1 MANESG
7 TPTTLDLARPS
18 FTDFWKKSKS
28 EIGGGASK
36 IRFVESKT
44 PSQGSGRKT
53 SGDGG
58 KGGGGGTTPA
68 ESSSSSSPSPPSQQ
82 QQQQHQS
89 PPNTD
94 NGNDNS
100 NNANTT
106 QQPQQ
111 PLDKAQLRRLQV
123 RRAQTQHR
131 QRKANYIRQLE
142 TDVARLRDMIEAAEK
157 DTRDLAKENEQLRKK
172 AMEAAISGAKI
183 GGGGGAA
190 GAAAS
195 AIPSPGSS
203 SGMTAGLLSPTSS
216 LSMMTTKQ
224 TATLQTPRQIPLS
237 LDQEVEMIMGESAP
251 PAPADVGEFTV
262 SLGFDEAINAPTFYV
277 CVAESVGPPAGP
289 PAITVSPPASA
300 VYPPPGTQPQAL
312 QRQQHQK
319 QGQQQHS
326 QATTTTTSSA
336 GTTTSPNYNNHDDL
350 PDLTP
355 AQTQAAINFILALEH
370 ICRLHFH
377 PTTYDP
383 SPEGQLGDPPPP
395 LAGFIQLPRGGGH
408 SLMATSLALHGAPG
422 KKGNKAFQ
430 AAWRSTKGLRWVP
443 GLGMKLGSVPPLPE
457 MDLVGTDGLETEEEG
472 DRQGPELLEGG
483 RVPGLVAMEWEGG
496 DGERRGASAA
506 AGGHEE
512 VMMMDVDS
520 GMSANGHGPVAAIG
534 TRTGTGTMG
543 TAETPRIAAT
553 TPAPAPP
560 AVTGRTAPTPHPSA
574 HLAMTPS
581 ASTPSEPPLP
591 ADHDHDHHHHQQ
603 QQPQLESPSPPDD
616 PNAIPSW
623 RTSALTLRALHGL
636 AATLASADPDGAEL
650 TPVQAWFEL
659 ARRVGHDRLLVP
671 SVLEALKRE
680 LHGLVKCR
688 MYGACMRRDEF
699 EGVVGRVLG
708 LDS

>member
-28 EIGGGASK
+28 AIGGSASK

-58 KGGGGGTTPA
+58 KGGGGGGGGGTTPA
-68 ESSSSSSPSPPSQQ
+68 ESSSSPSPPSQQ

-89 PPNTD
+89 PPNTA

-183 GGGGGAA
+183 GGGGGGGAA

-216 LSMMTTKQ
+216 LSTMTTKQ

-251 PAPADVGEFTV
+251 PAPADVGELTV
-262 SLGFDEAINAPTFYV
+262 SLGFDDVINAPTFYV
-277 CVAESVGPPAGP
+277 YVAESVGP

-312 QRQQHQK
+312 QRQQHHK

-326 QATTTTTSSA
+326 QATTTTTSSSA

-355 AQTQAAINFILALEH
+355 AQTQAAINFILA
-370 ICRLHFH
+370 
-377 PTTYDP
+377 
-383 SPEGQLGDPPPP
+383 
-395 LAGFIQLPRGGGH
+395 
-408 SLMATSLALHGAPG
+408 
-422 KKGNKAFQ
+422 
-430 AAWRSTKGLRWVP
+430 
-443 GLGMKLGSVPPLPE
+443 
-457 MDLVGTDGLETEEEG
+457 
-472 DRQGPELLEGG
+472 
-483 RVPGLVAMEWEGG
+483 
-496 DGERRGASAA
+496 
-506 AGGHEE
+506 
-512 VMMMDVDS
+512 
-520 GMSANGHGPVAAIG
+520 
-534 TRTGTGTMG
+534 
-543 TAETPRIAAT
+543 
-553 TPAPAPP
+553 
-560 AVTGRTAPTPHPSA
+560 
-574 HLAMTPS
+574 
-581 ASTPSEPPLP
+581 
-591 ADHDHDHHHHQQ
+591 
-603 QQPQLESPSPPDD
+603 
-616 PNAIPSW
+616 
-623 RTSALTLRALHGL
+623 
-636 AATLASADPDGAEL
+636 
-650 TPVQAWFEL
+650 
-659 ARRVGHDRLLVP
+659 
-671 SVLEALKRE
+671 
-680 LHGLVKCR
+680 
-688 MYGACMRRDEF
+688 
-699 EGVVGRVLG
+699 
-708 LDS
+708 